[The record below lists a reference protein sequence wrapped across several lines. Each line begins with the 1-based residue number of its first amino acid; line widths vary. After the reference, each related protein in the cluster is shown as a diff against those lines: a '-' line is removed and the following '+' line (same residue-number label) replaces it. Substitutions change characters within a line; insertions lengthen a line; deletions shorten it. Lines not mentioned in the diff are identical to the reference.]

1 MIQEHSIL
9 YAEFGGCAKLIYI
22 FRSLRKIVN
31 NIMKNVEQSYVL
43 FHLSTI
49 FLLFFIEK
57 FMKKLVKVNMIFMA
71 NLINLKNKLMK
82 KIVDVSK
89 LYHLFLLLLPNR

>member
-1 MIQEHSIL
+1 
-9 YAEFGGCAKLIYI
+9 
-22 FRSLRKIVN
+22 
-31 NIMKNVEQSYVL
+31 MKNVEQSYVL

-57 FMKKLVKVNMIFMA
+57 FMKKFVKVNMIFMA
-71 NLINLKNKLMK
+71 NLNNLKNKLMK

-89 LYHLFLLLLPNR
+89 LYHLFLLVLPNR